1 MTFARRSSLFILTGL
16 LLACSGGGGEKVFTP
31 DNAHGSPPPAGA
43 QMVSPE
49 EFRQLSQD
57 PDFRWESQ
65 VAREARKKKAEEQFQ
80 ADLVSIQNLVQQRPS
95 LGVFLKE
102 PDLSDPSI
110 KKLSGD
116 NYLITFT
123 NNAGQSESVITMGPR
138 AKLRDLLAAHE
149 RFMRVDNQLG
159 LYTEAYDSLPDDLR
173 TGLPTPASLSGKSFA
188 EIRTALAQL
197 EQKLEGQVEALE
209 ERALRVTQ
217 QRLGLS
223 AQADPYQPPSFPA
236 SPANEERSG
245 LGSDRIGGQCDYR
258 AGGLYKNLHWP
269 LKYFTTSTKN
279 QGRRGSCTGFA
290 LTSAVETLVAVRD
303 GRWVNLSE
311 QFLYNRIKTVWDAD
325 DYDEGA
331 PTADVAEKFSESG
344 YRLPF
349 EDQWNYNPSLKR
361 KGNDAADEEADYIG
375 SCLDY
380 NERCSN
386 TTHQSQF
393 LCTQVGGNYY
403 CGSRPPSNNEGYK
416 ISSSYLLW
424 ENGDDLPLNTIR
436 NLLAAGRPMVVAL
449 EVTRA
454 WHDLNTNGFLWDHR
468 DTVLGGHAIH
478 LVGYLSNSKIQ
489 EKLFN
494 APSGQ
499 GGGYFIL
506 KNSWGT
512 CYGDGGLIYIP
523 VKWAKNFFK
532 NITVF
537 RASKSNIFKNRPP
550 SISITTPADGASF
563 PYKQSITYSAS
574 VTDPDGETP
583 TVTWT
588 SSKDGVLGSGSN
600 LTTEFSS
607 PGLRTITVTA
617 RDALGFTASA
627 SITVRGTNL
636 PPTAEIISPN
646 TTTALVGQT
655 LVFRGRGLDGDG
667 AFPVEL
673 PCSSLTWSSS
683 NSADTLG
690 SGCEFIASFAIA
702 GTRTITLRATDPY
715 GAPGS
720 ATRTITV
727 NNPPPSGPPVVTILN
742 PKDNDSF
749 LANSNIRLTY
759 SLTDPGGGP
768 GSQYTVVWRLIYGSQ
783 SWTIVPKTCRTASG
797 IPFPCFTPAD
807 YGINNYGV
815 KLMQLRLSVTDPENL
830 TGTDQVNISIGL
842 VP

>member
-1 MTFARRSSLFILTGL
+1 MTFARRLSLFILTGL

-31 DNAHGSPPPAGA
+31 ENAHGSPPPAGA
-43 QMVSPE
+43 QLVSPE
-49 EFRQLSQD
+49 EFRQLSLD

-102 PDLSDPSI
+102 PDLNDPGI
-110 KKLSGD
+110 KKLAGD

-159 LYTEAYDSLPDDLR
+159 LYTEAYDSLPDELK

-223 AQADPYQPPSFPA
+223 AQSDPYQPPSFPT

-245 LGSDRIGGQCDYR
+245 LGSDRIGRQCDYR

-290 LTSAVETLVAVRD
+290 LTSAAETLVAVRD

-361 KGNDAADEEADYIG
+361 KDDDAADEEADYIG

-403 CGSRPPSNNEGYK
+403 CGSRPPSNNEGFK
-416 ISSSYLLW
+416 MSSSYLLW

-449 EVTRA
+449 EVTRGMD
-454 WHDLNTNGFLWDHR
+454 DLDSNGFLWDHR
-468 DTVLGGHAIH
+468 DNVLGGHAIH

-489 EKLFN
+489 AKLPF

-506 KNSWGT
+506 KNSWGQ
-512 CYGDGGLIYIP
+512 CYGDGGLVYVS
-523 VKWAKNFFK
+523 VKWARDFFK

-537 RASKSNIFKNRPP
+537 SAPRSNIFKNRPP

-563 PYKQSITYSAS
+563 PYKQSVTFSAS

-588 SSKDGVLGSGSN
+588 SSQDGVLGSGSN
-600 LTTEFSS
+600 VTTQFSS

-627 SITVRGTNL
+627 SITVRGTNQA
-636 PPTAEIISPN
+636 PTAEIISPN

-655 LVFRGRGLDGDG
+655 LLFRGRGLDSDG
-667 AFPVEL
+667 AFPVEM

-690 SGCEFIASFAIA
+690 SGCEFTASFASA

-715 GAPGS
+715 GAQGS
-720 ATRTITV
+720 ATRTFTV

-742 PKDNDSF
+742 PKNNDSF
-749 LANSNIRLTY
+749 VANSNIRLTY

-783 SWTIVPKTCRTASG
+783 SWTIVPKTCTTASG

-807 YGINNYGV
+807 YGINNNGV

-830 TGTDQVNISIGL
+830 TGTDQVNISIGQ
-842 VP
+842 VQ